1 VKAREN
7 QLIMDKITIK
17 TDEEIEL
24 MRASSRVLV
33 STLRLMESMI
43 EPGITTGALDAAA
56 EEFIR
61 SHGAAPSFKGYRGF
75 PASICASVNSEVVH
89 GIPGDRVLKEGDIVS
104 IDVGVLKDAYHSDAA
119 ATFPVG
125 AASAEAERLL
135 GTTRE
140 ALGAG
145 ITAARDGNSIAD
157 ISAAVQA
164 TVESEG
170 FAVVRDLVGH
180 GIGRNMHE
188 SPQVPNFVSPG
199 KTPELVS
206 GMTLAIEPM
215 VNAGDYPIEVLKD
228 GWTVVARDGSL
239 SAHFEHT
246 IVVRKDG
253 GEILTLEG
261 LDT

>member
-1 VKAREN
+1 MKAREN
-7 QLIMDKITIK
+7 QLIIDKIKIK

-24 MRASSRVLV
+24 MKASSRVLV
-33 STLRLMESMI
+33 STLRLLESMI
-43 EPGITTGALDAAA
+43 EPGVKTEALDRAA

-61 SHGAAPSFKGYRGF
+61 SNGSAPSFKGYRGF
-75 PASICASVNSEVVH
+75 PASICTSVNSEVVH
-89 GIPGDRVLKEGDIVS
+89 GIPGDRVLGEGDIVS
-104 IDVGVLKDAYHSDAA
+104 IDVGVLKDGYHADAA

-125 AASAEAERLL
+125 AVADEVKDLL
-135 GTTRE
+135 ETTRE
-140 ALGAG
+140 ALAAG
-145 ITAARDGNSIAD
+145 IAAAKEGNTIAD

-180 GIGRNMHE
+180 GIGQEMHE

-215 VNAGDYPIEVLKD
+215 VNAGDYPVEVLGD
-228 GWTVVARDGSL
+228 GWTVVAKDGSL

-246 IVVRKDG
+246 VAVRKDG
-253 GEILTLEG
+253 GEILTLKG
-261 LDT
+261 LET